1 MIHGDSELFEIDIV
15 FSDGRRA
22 GLNIRDDRVVC
33 FFGAKAADQRPAPA
47 IQWCNSW
54 KNTELQPLVF
64 LIIVYRVMLC
74 GNTKKLL
81 QQQHFA

>member
-15 FSDGRRA
+15 FSEGRRA
-22 GLNIRDDRVVC
+22 GLSIRDDRVVC

-64 LIIVYRVMLC
+64 HIIVQK
-74 GNTKKLL
+74 G
-81 QQQHFA
+81 